1 MWPLIFTQAARAE
14 LIEAQDWYESEAA
27 GLGRRFRVEIDRAVQ
42 RIVNAPYQFPVVFKT
57 LRRARVKRFPYALL
71 FLDRGRHA
79 RCRRVLSRQPRSA
92 EVAEAGLS
100 RAAIDLVNETRRA
113 SASGGEKL

>member
-57 LRRARVKRFPYALL
+57 LRRARVKRFPYALYFSIEGDTL
-71 FLDRGRHA
+71 VVVACFHGSRDPQKWQ
-79 RCRRVLSRQPRSA
+79 RRV
-92 EVAEAGLS
+92 
-100 RAAIDLVNETRRA
+100 
-113 SASGGEKL
+113 